1 MSAIVLLDQDWYG
14 AIHSWQDT
22 KNTDKTKSSLMLTV
36 FTPGT
41 DTIQNIITK
50 SKTQQLQQGNQQR
63 NLPVK
68 SYSKGCIVWY
78 RQENLIVNKLFPF
91 RIGLL
96 LENLGNS
103 NFFFLNFA
111 FTLLKINI
119 EY

>member
-1 MSAIVLLDQDWYG
+1 
-14 AIHSWQDT
+14 
-22 KNTDKTKSSLMLTV
+22 MLTV

>member
-36 FTPGT
+36 FTPGA

-50 SKTQQLQQGNQQR
+50 SKTQQLQQQ

-78 RQENLIVNKLFPF
+78 RQENLIVNKLFPMTVK
-91 RIGLL
+91 ILAMA
-96 LENLGNS
+96 NLIY
-103 NFFFLNFA
+103 FFIL
-111 FTLLKINI
+111 I
-119 EY
+119 